1 MFVVMSIQHFELEDS
16 PDNLYRLPLPIT
28 IQTKMSGYLPVYE
41 TMDDARADF
50 ANSQIYEGR
59 LVINKDK

>member
-16 PDNLYRLPLPIT
+16 PDNISKLPLPIT

-41 TMDDARADF
+41 TLEDARADF
-50 ANSQIYEGR
+50 PNNPIYEAK
-59 LVINKDK
+59 LIINK